1 MVVFLMSW
9 VGASAALATFVYPS
23 LVSRSCAA
31 APAPVIVVPFNAMN
45 STPFVFGG
53 GVEVGGSVTVGDE
66 VSVGLTTPPGDGE
79 SVGDAAV
86 PSSAKPLAR
95 TASPTTMSA

>member
-1 MVVFLMSW
+1 IHSAPFGSVGEVK
-9 VGASAALATFVYPS
+9 VGA
-23 LVSRSCAA
+23 
-31 APAPVIVVPFNAMN
+31 
-45 STPFVFGG
+45 
-53 GVEVGGSVTVGDE
+53 SVTVGDE

-95 TASPTTMSA
+95 TASPTTMSATMTRTRPVLRFTRAILPSEPRPGSRGAGAGPRGPAPA